1 MLPGD
6 HEGMCK
12 FPDRD
17 ATGYKRSLGHIKRLV
32 AAAAGDLSAAGGMS
46 ACSRSESGDSTLVS
60 PLRRGLFIEAAPR
73 GEFHGAIGRSE
84 GACTQSAF

>member
-12 FPDRD
+12 FPNRD
-17 ATGYKRSLGHIKRLV
+17 ATGYKRSVGHIKRLV
-32 AAAAGDLSAAGGMS
+32 ISAAGDLSGGMS

-60 PLRRGLFIEAAPR
+60 RLTRGLFIEAAPH
-73 GEFHGAIGRSE
+73 GEFHGEISRNKE
-84 GACTQSAF
+84 VYTQRGF

>member
-17 ATGYKRSLGHIKRLV
+17 ATGYKRSLGHTKRLV
-32 AAAAGDLSAAGGMS
+32 AAAGDLSGGMS

-60 PLRRGLFIEAAPR
+60 PLRRGLFIEAAPH
-73 GEFHGAIGRSE
+73 GEFHGEIGRNE
-84 GACTQSAF
+84 EACTQRAYR